1 MHEWP
6 ILIFTF
12 MLTASVGLTGAIA
25 IFGFWFRKELDE
37 ADIYAALRMPMLVAS
52 AFAIVALAASF
63 GHVGYPLN
71 APNAIRHVMSSWLSR
86 EIILTCGFIGA
97 ICLTTLLALRSSK
110 VSLIFVGG
118 SCLIGVLAIL
128 AMGEIYRNTSVVTWM
143 HLNTHVMFLGGMLLT
158 GAVLGLLLVVPG
170 TGGRVSPSLS
180 RKLFLASAACVAVG
194 LVIQLLVTPS
204 YIMAIN
210 ANPLNDVVTYPLKPF
225 EVFQTYAT
233 VRCVRWI
240 LSMVGLALLIYAAWK
255 SIRRNNARAGY
266 PLAVGAATILFAGEV
281 VGRYVFY
288 AIYG

>member
-12 MLTASVGLTGAIA
+12 MLTAAVGLSGAIA
-25 IFGFWFRKELDE
+25 IFGFWFRKEMSE
-37 ADIYAALRMPMLVAS
+37 AEIYAALRTPMLVTS
-52 AFAIVALAASF
+52 VFAIVALAASF

-97 ICLTTLLALRSSK
+97 ICLTTLLALRTGKVTLGFVAGSS
-110 VSLIFVGG
+110 VL
-118 SCLIGVLAIL
+118 GVLAIL

-158 GAVLGLLLVVPG
+158 GAVLGLLLVAPG
-170 TGGRVSPSLS
+170 AGGRVSPSLS
-180 RKLFLASAACVAVG
+180 RRLFLTAAACVALG
-194 LVIQLLVTPS
+194 LLIQLLVMPS

-210 ANPLNDVVTYPLKPF
+210 ANPLNDAVTYPLRPF

-233 VRCVRWI
+233 ARCVRWL
-240 LSMVGLALLIYAAWK
+240 LSVVGLSLLIYAAWK
-255 SIRRNNARAGY
+255 SIRKNSIQAGY
-266 PLAVGAATILFAGEV
+266 PLAIGAAAILFAGEI